1 MVGDETLKMSPWCDS
16 QLNPVGVGRADGKV
30 SLQREGDHHED
41 GGAHGHVRRHVHVR
55 QHRFRVWKQMQC
67 QM

>member
-41 GGAHGHVRRHVHVR
+41 GAAHGHVVDDVHDSRHRVR
-55 QHRFRVWKQMQC
+55 V
-67 QM
+67 